1 MDSGAWWPW
10 TLTLGAVAGMV
21 VSWWLS
27 RTGWKIFQRTDE
39 PLSARLDE
47 LTLEVVDLR
56 LLLSRVMV
64 GTAKLI
70 TQLERAGIE
79 PAYRLPDEIGPAAEQ
94 AAEESDAAKLHR
106 LLIECFSREELD
118 DLALEAGIEAESYG
132 GATRSARALAL
143 VQVASRHGKLAE
155 LIAAAGRQRPRV
167 KWPRMGSG

>member
-1 MDSGAWWPW
+1 MDSAAYWPLALTVGA
-10 TLTLGAVAGMV
+10 LGGMA

-27 RTGWKIFQRTDE
+27 RTGWKIFRRTDE

-47 LTLEVVDLR
+47 LTLEVIDLR
-56 LLLSRVMV
+56 LQLSRVMV
-64 GTAKLI
+64 GTARLI
-70 TQLERAGIE
+70 AQLERAGIE
-79 PAYRLPDEIGPAAEQ
+79 PAYRLPEDIGAPTEK
-94 AAEESDAAKLHR
+94 AAEESDATKLHR